1 MEEGEDADE
10 GRAGEGE
17 EVDGRRAAEP
27 SAVAAAGAPV
37 AVRVAVRVRP
47 LSERERA
54 MGCREC
60 VAVQGAATT
69 LSAEPGGGNGKEDK
83 TFVFDFSYW
92 HDVPQGVV
100 YRDLAKPIVEAALDG
115 FNGVIFVRRRA
126 AQRSRIEQA
135 SHLTRARFCCVRTRA
150 LVTSLMGVPVP
161 APVSVPVPAPLSCTC
176 ARACVRA
183 VNAMFGIAGPR
194 RMARQAAARH
204 TP

>member
-1 MEEGEDADE
+1 MEEGEEADDE
-10 GRAGEGE
+10 RAGG
-17 EVDGRRAAEP
+17 AEP
-27 SAVAAAGAPV
+27 SAVAAGGAPV

-115 FNGVIFVRRRA
+115 FNGVIFVRRRVA
-126 AQRSRIEQA
+126 HTL
-135 SHLTRARFCCVRTRA
+135 SHLASITSDLRSLLLCPHSRPRNLVDGRACA
-150 LVTSLMGVPVP
+150 
-161 APVSVPVPAPLSCTC
+161 C
-176 ARACVRA
+176 ARACADVCGCASACAYARA
-183 VNAMFGIAGPR
+183 R
-194 RMARQAAARH
+194 ARACVSMRCLGLLAPGVWPDRQRQDTH
-204 TP
+204 HDG